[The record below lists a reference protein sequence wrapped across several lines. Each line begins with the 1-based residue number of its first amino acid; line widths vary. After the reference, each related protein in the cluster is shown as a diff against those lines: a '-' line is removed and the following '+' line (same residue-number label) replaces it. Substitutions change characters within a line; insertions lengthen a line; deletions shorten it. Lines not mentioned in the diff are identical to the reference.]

1 MITGSGVYRVLEPA
15 PAIAETLSAAG
26 WSVVVVPPTRTTAV
40 FYREVAEAAGFPAY
54 FGANLDAFWDSLTDL
69 TVPTAMI
76 LERWWRLARAEPR
89 DFPQILA
96 VLEER
101 THRDPPFAVVLA

>member
-1 MITGSGVYRVLEPA
+1 M
-15 PAIAETLSAAG
+15 AA
-26 WSVVVVPPTRTTAV
+26 
-40 FYREVAEAAGFPAY
+40 AAGFPAY
-54 FGANLDAFWDSLTDL
+54 FGANLDAFWDCLTDL
-69 TVPTAMI
+69 TTPTAMI

-101 THRDPPFAVVLA
+101 TRIAPAFALVLA